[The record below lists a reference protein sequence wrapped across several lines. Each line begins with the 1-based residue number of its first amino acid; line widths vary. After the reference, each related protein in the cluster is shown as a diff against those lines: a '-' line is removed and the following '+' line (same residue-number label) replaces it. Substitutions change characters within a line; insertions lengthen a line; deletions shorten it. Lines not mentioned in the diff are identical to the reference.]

1 MISGPCTT
9 ILVFCA
15 ILSFCAWIILVCNE
29 KGIHPLAGV
38 TRLIH
43 QPLGELLLLLVVV
56 GGFVQ
61 YGATKGTNGNDRG
74 QMALPPRYAP
84 SITPVAIDSTG

>member
-56 GGFVQ
+56 GGFVHS
-61 YGATKGTNGNDRG
+61 DRIIIRRG
-74 QMALPPRYAP
+74 QHESLSVICDHNRLR
-84 SITPVAIDSTG
+84 